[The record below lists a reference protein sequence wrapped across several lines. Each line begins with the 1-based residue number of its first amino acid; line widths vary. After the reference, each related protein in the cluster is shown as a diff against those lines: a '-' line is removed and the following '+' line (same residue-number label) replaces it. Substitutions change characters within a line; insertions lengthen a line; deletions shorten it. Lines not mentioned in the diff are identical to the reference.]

1 METFVENHVSNNTYK
16 LVTGYSTTKG
26 GLAVL
31 KSLDYPTA
39 IINKA
44 KNIIENIE

>member
-1 METFVENHVSNNTYK
+1 VSNNTYK
-16 LVTGYSTTKG
+16 LVPGYSTTKG

-31 KSLDYPTA
+31 KSLNYPIS

-44 KNIIENIE
+44 EEIIENIE